1 MLNVKKLLVEI
12 VKGIQLK
19 SVNLKSVSSVV
30 VTTARR
36 VCLSARGS
44 ELITQASDA
53 GAITRVCVV
62 GSNRSVPNVQLP
74 KFYLFIRK
82 HGTEPMVLAVNAC
95 AANRLLWSNE
105 MLLFLK
111 KKQVMCLLRYLY

>member
-19 SVNLKSVSSVV
+19 SVKPKSVSSVV

-53 GAITRVCVV
+53 GAITRDFVV
-62 GSNRSVPNVQLP
+62 GSNRSVPNVQI
-74 KFYLFIRK
+74 F
-82 HGTEPMVLAVNAC
+82 EVLSIFWEARN
-95 AANRLLWSNE
+95 
-105 MLLFLK
+105 
-111 KKQVMCLLRYLY
+111 

>member
-1 MLNVKKLLVEI
+1 VEKMLVEI

-44 ELITQASDA
+44 ELIAQASDA
-53 GAITRVCVV
+53 GAITRDFVV
-62 GSNRSVPNVQLP
+62 GCNRSVPNVQLRS
-74 KFYLFIRK
+74 FIYFFGK
-82 HGTEPMVLAVNAC
+82 HGTQPMVLAVNAC
-95 AANRLLWSNE
+95 AANRLE
-105 MLLFLK
+105 RAGPMRCCCF
-111 KKQVMCLLRYLY
+111 